1 MNNLKTKK
9 GFTSEYGFACGYI
22 EQIET
27 KKIKLT
33 MYLEHGIY
41 HIQAYRYDEKSLI
54 SRNDCKIWNSY
65 ETLTEA
71 KKEYKKLVKTFTK

>member
-9 GFTSEYGFACGYI
+9 GFTSEYGFMCGYI

-33 MYLEHGIY
+33 MYSEYGIY
-41 HIQAYRYDEKSLI
+41 HVQAYRYDEKSLI

-71 KKEYKKLVKTFTK
+71 KKEYKKLVKIFTK